1 MPKSMEETTKVFSP
15 SQNLKIFEYKGSGSF
30 FGTIQK
36 LYLSPNQLSNLS
48 SFFSVGCSII
58 NRNKLLP
65 IYRNKIQENN
75 KKVPMC
81 IKVRYHWIYLYV
93 VYSRHVKNKI
103 HFKCQDQYK
112 VQLLDTRPREH
123 RDISTRIYNK
133 KKYIL
138 YLSRF
143 ECKWYINIFLVFFK
157 IFCCVR

>member
-1 MPKSMEETTKVFSP
+1 MGRRIFFLLVNLLHIKYSNRNWRMPKSMEETTKVFSP

-36 LYLSPNQLSNLS
+36 LYLSPKKLSNLS

-81 IKVRYHWIYLYV
+81 IKVRYH
-93 VYSRHVKNKI
+93 
-103 HFKCQDQYK
+103 
-112 VQLLDTRPREH
+112 
-123 RDISTRIYNK
+123 
-133 KKYIL
+133 
-138 YLSRF
+138 
-143 ECKWYINIFLVFFK
+143 
-157 IFCCVR
+157 